1 MKSDSSPWA
10 GLLFSQRALPGVSQS
25 WHLQCSSLSLL
36 FVLNKFTPFWNTLCL
51 EILFQLVNPIQTATT
66 FWTSLVAHWKEIHLW
81 RRVTRVQSLEQ
92 EDSTCHGATE
102 PMCHNYWACALVS
115 VLYNKRSHCNQ
126 KPAHQ
131 NKGWP
136 PFAATRESPW
146 KAMKTQRSQKY
157 TKF

>member
-10 GLLFSQRALPGVSQS
+10 GLLFSQPALAGVSES
-25 WHLQCSSLSLL
+25 RHLQCPSLSLL

-66 FWTSLVAHWKEIHLW
+66 FWTPLVAHWKEIHL
-81 RRVTRVQSLEQ
+81 RRQVTRVQSLVQ

-126 KPAHQ
+126 KPAP
-131 NKGWP
+131 K
-136 PFAATRESPW
+136 
-146 KAMKTQRSQKY
+146 QRVAPVRRN
-157 TKF
+157 